1 MGIFKPDKNS
11 HLHNLIH
18 DAKRSILNFG
28 SIIEKAPLQIYCSA
42 LTFSPKMSEIR
53 KHFGDQ
59 VPRWIRSTPMVQEDW
74 NPSLQ
79 ALECHS
85 NWVLAVA
92 FSQDGQLL
100 ASASHDNTVRLW
112 HSNTGGTI
120 KYFMLTGLFTSS
132 LSLLMG
138 RISRQIVGYCSS
150 ATPPIPFHNHN
161 PISCHIYVSRRNG
174 WLEDGQHPLASF

>member
-42 LTFSPKMSEIR
+42 LTFSPKMSL
-53 KHFGDQ
+53 
-59 VPRWIRSTPMVQEDW
+59 TPKRQLHAVASCDKTARIVQEERRA
-74 NPSLQ
+74 PFHT
-79 ALECHS
+79 LEGHS

-120 KYFMLTGLFTSS
+120 KY
-132 LSLLMG
+132 
-138 RISRQIVGYCSS
+138 
-150 ATPPIPFHNHN
+150 
-161 PISCHIYVSRRNG
+161 
-174 WLEDGQHPLASF
+174 